1 MARMRARFGEPSDG
15 LPPVSGT
22 AAGCTGEADAATL
35 ALAETEAEAVV
46 VGVAVAL
53 AVGVGVSDAVG
64 VGVSPASAGGA
75 PDAKPTTMNAPTIRT
90 SPAIST
96 FILFSFPLYKLSTA
110 AIVQNEP
117 APDLSRAL
125 CNKTIARNALSAPQV
140 TKTVLKL
147 GFPGSNSV
155 SASRRDAGQVRTTRM
170 CARFVGHCTRP
181 KPLRAQWSES
191 WFPINW

>member
-1 MARMRARFGEPSDG
+1 MARMRARLGEPSDG

-53 AVGVGVSDAVG
+53 GVGVSDAVG
-64 VGVSPASAGGA
+64 VGVSVGITPASAGGA

-110 AIVQNEP
+110 AIVQNDP
-117 APDLSRAL
+117 TR
-125 CNKTIARNALSAPQV
+125 
-140 TKTVLKL
+140 
-147 GFPGSNSV
+147 GFVPRV
-155 SASRRDAGQVRTTRM
+155 V
-170 CARFVGHCTRP
+170 
-181 KPLRAQWSES
+181 
-191 WFPINW
+191 